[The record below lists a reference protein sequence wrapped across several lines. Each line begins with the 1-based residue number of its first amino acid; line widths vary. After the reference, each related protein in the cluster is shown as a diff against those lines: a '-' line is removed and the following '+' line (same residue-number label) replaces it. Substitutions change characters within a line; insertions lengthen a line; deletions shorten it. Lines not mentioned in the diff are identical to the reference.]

1 MIGKGRGLPMGL
13 RQKQKENR
21 RREILDR
28 SLDLFIRR
36 GYAGTSTREISRALG
51 ISSGLLF
58 HYYETKEQL
67 YLEHLKTALDGI
79 RMMEEYLLLPL
90 SPIQIFHEIAEAA
103 LSYFAISP
111 ATAKVFLLAKQA
123 LTADYLTEEMKETV
137 REMNIADRFV
147 PTVKAGQ
154 EAGEIRA
161 GDPRSLALCFFSS
174 MESAAENAVCFPSVP
189 MPETDWL
196 IDLIKA

>member
-1 MIGKGRGLPMGL
+1 MGL

-21 RREILDR
+21 RREILDC
-28 SLDLFIRR
+28 SLDLFIRH
-36 GYAGTSTREISRALG
+36 GYAGTSTREISRTLG

-58 HYYETKEQL
+58 HYFETKEQL

-90 SPIQIFHEIAEAA
+90 DPIRIFHEVAESS
-103 LSYFAISP
+103 LSYFALSP

-123 LTADYLTEEMKETV
+123 LTADYLTEEMKEAV

-154 EAGEIRA
+154 KTGEIRA

-174 MESAAENAVCFPSVP
+174 MVSAAENAVCFPSVP
-189 MPETDWL
+189 MPEADWL